1 MKVAAKSL
9 RTETAILAL
18 CLACTLG
25 IVRTLCVDAR
35 TASGHTAILSLIISC
50 GTTVALAIAC
60 SLIRCSLFL
69 TLFQF

>member
-1 MKVAAKSL
+1 MKKL
-9 RTETAILAL
+9 LCAILAL
-18 CLACTLG
+18 CLACALG

-35 TASGHTAILSLIISC
+35 TTSGYTAILSLIVSC